1 MTSSPDG
8 DHSSGMAPRH
18 VRKENGEND
27 VFKSRPRRTKKPARR
42 SADWSGRSPWPPDCR
57 EHNSLPYTRR
67 AQNVRKRIW
76 QPCRTPGGPILY
88 ARKETDEEGRMDGR
102 RKKGTRQKGRTG
114 GRRGRTKK
122 PARRSALDV
131 FDQELCLNECVDS
144 GCGESC
150 YDDESN
156 YIADNLES
164 LHPSLTAPAHC
175 LEH

>member
-1 MTSSPDG
+1 MGSMTSSPDG

-42 SADWSGRSPWPPDCR
+42 SA
-57 EHNSLPYTRR
+57 
-67 AQNVRKRIW
+67 
-76 QPCRTPGGPILY
+76 
-88 ARKETDEEGRMDGR
+88 
-102 RKKGTRQKGRTG
+102 
-114 GRRGRTKK
+114 
-122 PARRSALDV
+122 LDV
-131 FDQELCLNECVDS
+131 FDQDLCLNECVDS

-164 LHPSLTAPAHC
+164 LHPNLTAPAHC